1 MILSVVI
8 NGETLNLGDEI
19 SVTGNKKEKFYVTE
33 LTLDKLDRVKDIYAI
48 DKNLKKIIQVN
59 KEGFVCTGNTC
70 KKIQTLKK
78 ALEKC

>member
-59 KEGFVCTGNTC
+59 KEGFVRTGNTC